1 MGEERSCL
9 IYKLIQPLQLRESY
23 TSGCA
28 TQNVCNG
35 NTSLNFLNWPHS
47 SDSVSCRTVSE
58 TPDLTP
64 GHAIFCHIC
73 NSYNGD
79 SCVGQLHQC
88 SEEDDTCLYEKMKI
102 IHERAE
108 ETEDIRRCGKSRE
121 CGRVGRIQSSR
132 KTILINTTCCDH
144 SGCHTPMPTLPSIN
158 NDENGVICPA
168 CFVPN
173 ADRCASY
180 DNLKCTGKEKRC
192 VRYMRTEK
200 RVRDTLHGCT
210 TDEIC
215 EAGSSVVH
223 LPGRYYKSVINNI
236 SCTNAAPW
244 RNTAPPLFMVT
255 VTTLSVF
262 KVEF

>member
-64 GHAIFCHIC
+64 
-73 NSYNGD
+73 
-79 SCVGQLHQC
+79 
-88 SEEDDTCLYEKMKI
+88 
-102 IHERAE
+102 ERAE